1 MPRGVVALAG
11 CAAGDPL
18 VSGSTS
24 SSSSSS
30 SSGSAPLVI
39 GSHDY
44 YSNEIVAKI
53 YPQAL
58 DKTAP
63 GGTSDAT
70 YTELA
75 TG

>member
-1 MPRGVVALAG
+1 M
-11 CAAGDPL
+11 
-18 VSGSTS
+18 VSGST
-24 SSSSSS
+24 S

-53 YPQAL
+53 YAQAL
-58 DKTAP
+58 DKTAA

-75 TG
+75 AG

>member
-11 CAAGDPL
+11 CATGDPL
-18 VSGSTS
+18 VGGST
-24 SSSSSS
+24 SSSSS

-53 YPQAL
+53 YSQAL
-58 DKTAP
+58 DKTAA

-75 TG
+75 AG

>member
-18 VSGSTS
+18 VSGST
-24 SSSSSS
+24 SSSSS

>member
-18 VSGSTS
+18 VSGST
-24 SSSSSS
+24 S